1 MPGTEFGYTLNL
13 KTLIPFKVQHPL
25 PSIGLDLYQLGV
37 HIRAKK
43 NKKKKKF
50 RRIQTGGHPY
60 SDTYEVNECS
70 HKKLTA
76 SQCDQIGQ
84 FFAHWATF

>member
-1 MPGTEFGYTLNL
+1 MKMPGTEFGYTLNL

-43 NKKKKKF
+43 KKKKKKNSCTTTVKHNF
-50 RRIQTGGHPY
+50 SILLG
-60 SDTYEVNECS
+60 EVEDRQVDSLSVIANNS
-70 HKKLTA
+70 IHR
-76 SQCDQIGQ
+76 
-84 FFAHWATF
+84 WAVV

>member
-43 NKKKKKF
+43 KKKKEL
-50 RRIQTGGHPY
+50 IPN
-60 SDTYEVNECS
+60 NEWISKWNNSVINICLK
-70 HKKLTA
+70 HVYIGKL
-76 SQCDQIGQ
+76 SNKYLKCIV
-84 FFAHWATF
+84 